1 MAGHEMGELI
11 LLKARIADLI
21 EAYNSLEIE
30 RDGLKHE
37 NSNLNSELN
46 NRGQEIDDL
55 NVDFNRIVNND
66 VFFDKNKNDFFKLF
80 SENRSNIYSELE
92 IKEAI
97 EICDD
102 EIVIALDSGELS
114 FEQDEYL
121 MIIAQHISCN
131 ELVKTV
137 VDIIDRNANDY
148 IFLINCI
155 QDIVLFGQVLDNCKV
170 KKLLLLF
177 LSFNINKFDSWFYSC
192 DMNDADSVKFTLY
205 LEQEFLKMNE
215 LEMSVPE
222 QKNLH

>member
-1 MAGHEMGELI
+1 MLFEEKVILVFIGENKKSFLHFLVEQFMDVNPLLGH
-11 LLKARIADLI
+11 DLVLGNI
-21 EAYNSLEIE
+21 YLDSIM
-30 RDGLKHE
+30 
-37 NSNLNSELN
+37 
-46 NRGQEIDDL
+46 